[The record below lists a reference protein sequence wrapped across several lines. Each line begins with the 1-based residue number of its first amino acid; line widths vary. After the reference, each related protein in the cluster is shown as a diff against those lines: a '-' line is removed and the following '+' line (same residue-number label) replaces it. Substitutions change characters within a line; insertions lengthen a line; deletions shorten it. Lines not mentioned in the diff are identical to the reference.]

1 MVESKVK
8 LKNGKIVCLLP
19 ITLPTSKVRVKRNDE
34 PLSVKQNEL
43 KEDDLLEWQIS
54 YYKEDKVLIEAGKML
69 QIAYEHGIIRKGE
82 LEELKNY
89 VKKIPKLFDEEF
101 EITRK
106 STNATFLEEF
116 KVIFRHTPIIHK
128 DLDNGCFVEA
138 ELKHKQRAVGYQP
151 MLYVFIPVK
160 NVVAN
165 NLTGSLVGRTAV
177 SKEIVRWFPTKND
190 ITGIVKTFAVL
201 SQKHRNDIIE
211 IIEKILG
218 LKNESK
224 GNTRKY

>member
-1 MVESKVK
+1 MVESEVRWED
-8 LKNGKIVCLLP
+8 GKIVCLLP

-34 PLSVKQNEL
+34 PLSVRQNEL

-69 QIAYEHGIIRKGE
+69 QIAYEHGIITKEE
-82 LEELKNY
+82 LEELIDY

-101 EITRK
+101 EITK
-106 STNATFLEEF
+106 KPTNTKFLEEF

-138 ELKHKQRAVGYQP
+138 ELKHKQKAVGYQP

-165 NLTGSLVGRTAV
+165 NLTRSLAGRTAAP
-177 SKEIVRWFPTKND
+177 KEIVKWFPTKND
-190 ITGIVKTFAVL
+190 IIGIMKTFAVL
-201 SQKHRNDIIE
+201 SQKHRNDVIE
-211 IIEKILG
+211 IIEKIM
-218 LKNESK
+218 
-224 GNTRKY
+224 

>member
-1 MVESKVK
+1 MVESEVRWED
-8 LKNGKIVCLLP
+8 GKIVCLLP

-34 PLSVKQNEL
+34 PLSVRQNEL

-69 QIAYEHGIIRKGE
+69 KIAYEHGIITKEE
-82 LEELKNY
+82 LEELIDY

-101 EITRK
+101 EITK
-106 STNATFLEEF
+106 KPTNTKFLEEF

-138 ELKHKQRAVGYQP
+138 ELKHKQKAVGYQP

-165 NLTGSLVGRTAV
+165 NLTRSLAGRTAAP
-177 SKEIVRWFPTKND
+177 KEIVKWFPTKND
-190 ITGIVKTFAVL
+190 IIGIMKTFAVL
-201 SQKHRNDIIE
+201 SQKHRNDVIE
-211 IIEKILG
+211 IIEKIM
-218 LKNESK
+218 
-224 GNTRKY
+224 